1 MRPLAKPNSFSI
13 LYLHNTNPTIVT
25 SMKTGESFSGNIKTY
40 HFLTHKYG
48 RELLLDIGRIEQIPN
63 FNFGSTPHQLS
74 FYDILFIDKG
84 SGHFMLDDNKIPLKP
99 GTIIFTSPGHIR
111 EWHIKK
117 PIGGYAVFF
126 EKDFLN
132 LFFTDELFL
141 YRFGYFHQYQKPT
154 SLFVK
159 PLEFSK
165 YLSIN
170 SQIEAEIKDLQ
181 NDSAHLLRALLYQ
194 LLVLLNRS
202 YAKQN
207 SLQSDTYIHPVFSH
221 FRSLLEK
228 NYSTHHRVIDY
239 LQLLDVSPAQLN
251 KLCRQYMGITAQQ
264 MIHHKQISAAKRL
277 LRATTGAVSDIA
289 YQLNFSDPSNF
300 NRFFR
305 SVTSLSPQQYR
316 QQF

>member
-1 MRPLAKPNSFSI
+1 MGRLLFLIITQINCCKA
-13 LYLHNTNPTIVT
+13 
-25 SMKTGESFSGNIKTY
+25 MKAGESFSGNMKTY
-40 HFLTHKYG
+40 HFLAHKYG

-63 FNFGSTPHQLS
+63 FNLGSTPHQLS

-84 SGHFMLDDNKIPLKP
+84 SGHFMLDDNKISLKP
-99 GTIIFTSPGHIR
+99 GTVIFTSPGHIR
-111 EWHIKK
+111 QWYIKK

-132 LFFTDELFL
+132 LFFTDALFL
-141 YRFGYFHQYQKPT
+141 YRFSYFHQYRKPT
-154 SLFVK
+154 SLFVN
-159 PLEFSK
+159 PPEFSR

-170 SQIEAEIKDLQ
+170 AQIEAEIKDLQ
-181 NDSAHLLRALLYQ
+181 HDSAHLLRALLYQ

-207 SLQSDTYIHPVFSH
+207 SLQSGTYVHPVFFH

-228 NYSTHHRVIDY
+228 NYSTHHRVVDY
-239 LQLLDVSPAQLN
+239 LQLLNVSPAQLN

-264 MIHHKQISAAKRL
+264 MIHHKQISEAKRL
-277 LRATTGAVSDIA
+277 LRATTDTVSDIA

-305 SVTSLSPQQYR
+305 SVASLSPQQYR

>member
-1 MRPLAKPNSFSI
+1 MQAGVSSK
-13 LYLHNTNPTIVT
+13 
-25 SMKTGESFSGNIKTY
+25 GNMKTY
-40 HFLTHKYG
+40 HFLPNKYG
-48 RELLLDIGRIEQIPN
+48 SELLLDIGRIEKIPN
-63 FNFGSTPHQLS
+63 FNFGAEPHQLS

-84 SGHFMLDDNKIPLKP
+84 NGYFMLDDNKIALKP
-99 GTIIFTSPGHIR
+99 GTIIFTSPGHTR

-132 LFFTDELFL
+132 LFFIDELFL
-141 YRFGYFHQYQKPT
+141 YRFGYFHQYRKPT
-154 SLFVK
+154 SLVAT
-159 PLEFSK
+159 PGEFST

-170 SQIEAEIKDLQ
+170 SQIESEIKNLQ
-181 NDSAHLLRALLYQ
+181 RDSAHLLRALLYQ

-207 SLQSDTYIHPVFSH
+207 GLQSNTYIHPVFFR

-228 NYSTHHRVIDY
+228 NYSTHHRVGDY
-239 LQLLDVSPAQLN
+239 LQLLGVSPAQLN
-251 KLCRQYMGITAQQ
+251 KFCRQYMGTTAQE
-264 MIHHKQISAAKRL
+264 MIHHKQVSEAKRL
-277 LRATTGAVSDIA
+277 LRMTTDAVSDIA

-305 SVTSLSPQQYR
+305 AITGLSPQQYR

>member
-1 MRPLAKPNSFSI
+1 
-13 LYLHNTNPTIVT
+13 
-25 SMKTGESFSGNIKTY
+25 
-40 HFLTHKYG
+40 
-48 RELLLDIGRIEQIPN
+48 
-63 FNFGSTPHQLS
+63 
-74 FYDILFIDKG
+74 
-84 SGHFMLDDNKIPLKP
+84 MLDDNRIPVRP

-117 PIGGYAVFF
+117 AIGGYAVFF

-132 LFFTDELFL
+132 LFFTDPLFL
-141 YRFGYFHQYQKPT
+141 YRFGFFHQYRQPT

-159 PLEFSK
+159 PAEFSK

-170 SQIEAEIKDLQ
+170 EQLEAEIKNLQ
-181 NDSAHLLRALLYQ
+181 KDSAHLLRALLYQ

-202 YAKQN
+202 YANQS
-207 SLQSDTYIHPVFSH
+207 SLQSDTYIHPVFFQ
-221 FRSLLEK
+221 FRALLEK
-228 NYSTHHRVIDY
+228 YYNTHHRVVDY
-239 LQLLDVSPAQLN
+239 LQLLEVSPAQLN
-251 KLCRQYMGITAQQ
+251 KLCRQYMGITAQE
-264 MIHHKQISAAKRL
+264 MIHHKQISEVKRL

-305 SVTSLSPQQYR
+305 SATGLSPQQYR

>member
-1 MRPLAKPNSFSI
+1 
-13 LYLHNTNPTIVT
+13 
-25 SMKTGESFSGNIKTY
+25 MKAGVSSKGNMKTY
-40 HFLTHKYG
+40 HFLSNKYG
-48 RELLLDIGRIEQIPN
+48 RELLLDIGRIEKIPN
-63 FNFGSTPHQLS
+63 FNFGAEPHQLS

-84 SGHFMLDDNKIPLKP
+84 NGHFMLDDNKIALKP
-99 GTIIFTSPGHIR
+99 GTIIFTSPGHTR
-111 EWHIKK
+111 RWHIKK

-141 YRFGYFHQYQKPT
+141 YRFSYFHQYQKPT
-154 SLFVK
+154 SLFVT
-159 PLEFSK
+159 PTEFSM

-181 NDSAHLLRALLYQ
+181 NDSVHLLRALLYQ

-207 SLQSDTYIHPVFSH
+207 ALQSNTYIHPVFFR

-228 NYSTHHRVIDY
+228 NYKTDHRVADY
-239 LQLLDVSPAQLN
+239 LKLLRISPAQLN
-251 KLCRQYMGITAQQ
+251 KLCRQYMGTTAQE
-264 MIHHKQISAAKRL
+264 MIHHKQISEAKRL
-277 LRATTGAVSDIA
+277 LRDTTDTISEIA
-289 YQLNFSDPSNF
+289 YRLNFSDPSNF

-305 SVTSLSPQQYR
+305 SFAGLSPQQYR

>member
-1 MRPLAKPNSFSI
+1 M
-13 LYLHNTNPTIVT
+13 
-25 SMKTGESFSGNIKTY
+25 KTY
-40 HFLTHKYG
+40 HFLPLKYG
-48 RELLLDIGRIEQIPN
+48 RELLLDIGRIEKIPN
-63 FNFGSTPHQLS
+63 FNLGTEPHQLS

-99 GTIIFTSPGHIR
+99 GTIIFTSPGHVR
-111 EWHIKK
+111 QWHIKK

-141 YRFGYFHQYQKPT
+141 YRFGYFHQYRKPT
-154 SLFVK
+154 SLFVT
-159 PLEFSK
+159 PHEFST

-170 SQIEAEIKDLQ
+170 SRIETEIKDLQ
-181 NDSAHLLRALLYQ
+181 SDSAHLLRALLYQ
-194 LLVLLNRS
+194 QLVLLNRS

-207 SLQSDTYIHPVFSH
+207 ALQSNTYIHPVF
-221 FRSLLEK
+221 FRFRLLLEK

-239 LQLLDVSPAQLN
+239 LRLLQVSPAQLN
-251 KLCRQYMGITAQQ
+251 KFCRQYMGITAQG
-264 MIHHKQISAAKRL
+264 MIHYKQLSEAKRL
-277 LRATTGAVSDIA
+277 LQTTTDTVSDIA

-305 SVTSLSPQQYR
+305 SISGLSPQHYR